1 MMFDGD
7 DEPKKKS
14 PYQLGQNIDDLSV
27 GDLTELIDDLKQEI
41 VRLEKEADAKGKSLG
56 AAQAL
61 FKSWTYAFKS
71 AVSANTILTL
81 MRY

>member
-7 DEPKKKS
+7 DEPKKKT

-27 GDLTELIDDLKQEI
+27 GDLTELINDLKQEI

-61 FKSWTYAFKS
+61 FKS
-71 AVSANTILTL
+71 
-81 MRY
+81 